1 MIEQRLERLGLR
13 VRPGKDFELVNPESD
28 PRYRDY
34 WTTYHQLT
42 ERKGVTPEYARV
54 EMRRHTTLI
63 GAMMMYKGEADGM
76 LCGTFGM
83 HAEHLRY
90 IDQVI
95 GLRPGARYYAAMNA
109 LMLPDAQ
116 RLHLRHLR
124 RPRTRTPSTS
134 PR

>member
-1 MIEQRLERLGLR
+1 M
-13 VRPGKDFELVNPESD
+13 NPESD

-34 WTTYHQLT
+34 WTTYHQLS

-63 GAMMMYKGEADGM
+63 GAMLMYKGEADGM

-95 GLRPGARYYAAMNA
+95 GLRAG
-109 LMLPDAQ
+109 
-116 RLHLRHLR
+116 R
-124 RPRTRTPSTS
+124 RATTR
-134 PR
+134 R